1 MNFYKY
7 NKASTFKEK
16 YKTNK
21 CKCNRYNELLFFTPC
36 YFSFGNEASQ
46 YLSLLYEPKH
56 ELLYQCNPPPPV
68 SSRKKSRT
76 WDWELVNRRHNE
88 HFRGVRRM
96 WAAFGMSGGGWEFT
110 GSGNMG
116 KPADYRMLLGGGF
129 EEEYCGFV
137 SPTAYK
143 KVQVVRSTIWMFIQ
157 HLIEKEKERFYVK
170 QVDDSPS
177 WAIYF
182 GTDTDVEFTV
192 SVALKNTLGIRIWG
206 VFWEDNIVN
215 TTSSGTRILSP
226 VITMTFPDWK
236 ISISEASETMHE
248 MVGSGMGQYDPDL
261 FTWLRNVKDSL
272 FSMKRAPRWRQ
283 QTWKRNILECPKD
296 WSNYIWH
303 G

>member
-16 YKTNK
+16 YKTDN
-21 CKCNRYNELLFFTPC
+21 CKCDRDNKVLFFTPC
-36 YFSFGNEASQ
+36 YFNLSKEAAG

-56 ELLYQCNPPPPV
+56 ELKYQCASLPTLQD
-68 SSRKKSRT
+68 RDKSQP
-76 WDWELVNRRHNE
+76 WDWEPVNRRVNE
-88 HFRGVRRM
+88 HFCGVRRV
-96 WAAFGMSGGGWEFT
+96 WAAFGKPGGGWEFT
-110 GSGNMG
+110 GSGDMG
-116 KPADYRMLLGGGF
+116 RPNDYRTLPDGGF
-129 EEEYCGFV
+129 EEEYGFFV
-137 SPTAYK
+137 SPVVYARI
-143 KVQVVRSTIWMFIQ
+143 QVIRATIRAFIQ
-157 HLIEKEKERFYVK
+157 ELIKEKEFVYVK
-170 QVDDSPS
+170 EFDDSPA

-182 GTDTDVEFTV
+182 RTDSDMEFTV
-192 SVALKNTLGIRIWG
+192 SVALKNPLGVRIWG
-206 VFWEDNIVN
+206 VFWEDND
-215 TTSSGTRILSP
+215 TRRTSRGTRILSP
-226 VITMTFPDWK
+226 IITVTFPDWK
-236 ISISEASETMHE
+236 ISTSLASETMHE